1 MASTYVPI
9 MTYTATGS
17 SSTINFSSFSGYTDL
32 VLVNSIK
39 ITSAPASILVNYN
52 SDSGSN
58 YSYTYLAGSGSS
70 AISGRAPNTT
80 GIQVD
85 YITDTSIF
93 GSGRIN
99 IENYSNAT
107 TYKTLISRQDYAN
120 AYTTA
125 YVGLWRNTAA
135 ITSLAISV
143 SAGNF
148 ASGSTFT
155 LYGIKAA

>member
-1 MASTYVPI
+1 